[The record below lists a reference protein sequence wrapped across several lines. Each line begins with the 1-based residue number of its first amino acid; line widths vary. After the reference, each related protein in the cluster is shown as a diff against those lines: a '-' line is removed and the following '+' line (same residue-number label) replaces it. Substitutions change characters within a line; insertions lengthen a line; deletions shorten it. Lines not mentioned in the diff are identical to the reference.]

1 MMIIKI
7 DFDENG
13 KHDKDN
19 CEPERPSCSSI
30 LLPFLSLLSHR
41 LPSLNMVMMM
51 MMTIAVIILM
61 IMIIIFI
68 INLPV
73 GILASWSLA
82 VSQDWQPPEHDYDN
96 DGDDDDDDDGDDG
109 DDDDD
114 DDGDDDG
121 SHLLFPLLSPVLP
134 RLPVLSPIFLP
145 RLPMLPPTAILPLLP
160 RFALITVLLPV
171 SGPAPISP
179 PTSRST

>member
-1 MMIIKI
+1 MIILVIKI
-7 DFDENG
+7 DFNEDE

-82 VSQDWQPPEHDYDN
+82 VSQDSQPPEHDY
-96 DGDDDDDDDGDDG
+96 
-109 DDDDD
+109 D

>member
-82 VSQDWQPPEHDYDN
+82 VSQDWQPPEHDYD
-96 DGDDDDDDDGDDG
+96 
-109 DDDDD
+109 

>member
-1 MMIIKI
+1 MIIKI
-7 DFDENG
+7 DLDENG

-41 LPSLNMVMMM
+41 LPSLNMVMMMM

-82 VSQDWQPPEHDYDN
+82 VSQDWQPPEHDYD
-96 DGDDDDDDDGDDG
+96 DDDDDG
-109 DDDDD
+109 DDDD

>member
-1 MMIIKI
+1 MIILVIKI
-7 DFDENG
+7 DFDEDE

-51 MMTIAVIILM
+51 MMTIALIILM

-82 VSQDWQPPEHDYDN
+82 VSQDSQPPEHDY
-96 DGDDDDDDDGDDG
+96 
-109 DDDDD
+109 D

>member
-1 MMIIKI
+1 MIIKI

-82 VSQDWQPPEHDYDN
+82 VSQDWQPPEHDYD
-96 DGDDDDDDDGDDG
+96 
-109 DDDDD
+109 

>member
-1 MMIIKI
+1 MIIKI

-51 MMTIAVIILM
+51 MMMTIAVIILM

-68 INLPV
+68 INLPA

-82 VSQDWQPPEHDYDN
+82 VSQDWQPPKHDYD
-96 DGDDDDDDDGDDG
+96 D

-114 DDGDDDG
+114 DDGDDDDDDHCG
-121 SHLLFPLLSPVLP
+121 DHLDDHDYHFHNQLACRYSCLLV
-134 RLPVLSPIFLP
+134 FG
-145 RLPMLPPTAILPLLP
+145 
-160 RFALITVLLPV
+160 RF
-171 SGPAPISP
+171 SGFAA
-179 PTSRST
+179 T

>member
-82 VSQDWQPPEHDYDN
+82 VSQDSQPPEHDY
-96 DGDDDDDDDGDDG
+96 
-109 DDDDD
+109 D

>member
-1 MMIIKI
+1 MIIKI
-7 DFDENG
+7 DFNEDE

-51 MMTIAVIILM
+51 MMTIALIILM

-82 VSQDWQPPEHDYDN
+82 VSQDSQPPEHDY
-96 DGDDDDDDDGDDG
+96 
-109 DDDDD
+109 D

>member
-1 MMIIKI
+1 MIILVIKI
-7 DFDENG
+7 DFNEDE

-41 LPSLNMVMMM
+41 LPSLNMVMMMM

-82 VSQDWQPPEHDYDN
+82 VSQDWQPPEHDYD
-96 DGDDDDDDDGDDG
+96 DDDDDG
-109 DDDDD
+109 DDDD

>member
-1 MMIIKI
+1 MRSFFLPNWSPP
-7 DFDENG
+7 DD
-13 KHDKDN
+13 
-19 CEPERPSCSSI
+19 PARP
-30 LLPFLSLLSHR
+30 LPAEGR
-41 LPSLNMVMMM
+41 PWPS
-51 MMTIAVIILM
+51 
-61 IMIIIFI
+61 
-68 INLPV
+68 
-73 GILASWSLA
+73 
-82 VSQDWQPPEHDYDN
+82 
-96 DGDDDDDDDGDDG
+96 DDDDG
-109 DDDDD
+109 DDDD

-121 SHLLFPLLSPVLP
+121 SHLLFPLLGPVLP

>member
-1 MMIIKI
+1 MIILVIKI
-7 DFDENG
+7 DFNEDE

-51 MMTIAVIILM
+51 MMTIALIILM

-82 VSQDWQPPEHDYDN
+82 VSQDSQPPEHDY
-96 DGDDDDDDDGDDG
+96 
-109 DDDDD
+109 D

>member
-1 MMIIKI
+1 MIILVIKI
-7 DFDENG
+7 DFNEDE

-51 MMTIAVIILM
+51 MMTIALIILM

-68 INLPV
+68 INLPA

-82 VSQDWQPPEHDYDN
+82 VSQDSQPPEHDY
-96 DGDDDDDDDGDDG
+96 
-109 DDDDD
+109 D

>member
-1 MMIIKI
+1 MIILVIKI
-7 DFDENG
+7 DFNEDE
-13 KHDKDN
+13 KQDKDN

-51 MMTIAVIILM
+51 MMTIALIILM

-82 VSQDWQPPEHDYDN
+82 VSQDWQPPEHDY
-96 DGDDDDDDDGDDG
+96 
-109 DDDDD
+109 D